1 MTTKN
6 AKTVLLASMIF
17 TMLLPFGSMNFV
29 EAQTTE
35 ESAYIT
41 EIKNQATVEQ
51 MNEEQR
57 NEFIQKLQE
66 EMNATEYERE
76 VYTLLED
83 LNEVNLQIIDA
94 QEQERDTT
102 DLVQQGWA
110 IVYDLEDYGVV
121 SEDRLLSNPDYWHN
135 KADEARKQIQNGE
148 TVQATVEIRSNSN
161 IQQVH
166 TDNVSLKN
174 QSEVDYLCGFFL
186 GVPIYCPRVDVAWG
200 GGTDTHAIKTLP
212 HVHTQVYRLFRH
224 KIAHNSVKLRLVVGG
239 PEYIL
244 PHDGRVYTEGSI
256 CLHNDGGHDRVNFR
270 FDTEHDVYTILGG
283 HVFDIE
289 NGPSTNYLNNA
300 GTCAK
305 FTEQYNGISA
315 VAGSTAH
322 TETHLDSNIW
332 VTG

>member
-1 MTTKN
+1 
-6 AKTVLLASMIF
+6 MIF

-41 EIKNQATVEQ
+41 EIKNQTTVKQ

-57 NEFIQKLQE
+57 NEFIQKIQE

-83 LNEVNLQIIDA
+83 LSEVNLQIIDA

-102 DLVQQGWA
+102 DLVQQGWV

-148 TVQATVEIRSNSN
+148 TVQATIEIRSNSN

-166 TDNVSLKN
+166 TDDVSLKN
-174 QSEVDYLCGFFL
+174 QSEVDYICGFFL

-212 HVHTQVYRLFRH
+212 H
-224 KIAHNSVKLRLVVGG
+224 
-239 PEYIL
+239 
-244 PHDGRVYTEGSI
+244 DGRVYMEGSI

-270 FDTEHDVYTILGG
+270 FDTEHDVYTIFGG
-283 HVFDIE
+283 HVFDVE
-289 NGPSTNYLNNA
+289 NGPSTNYLNNTW
-300 GTCAK
+300 TCAK
-305 FTEQYNGISA
+305 FTEQYSGISA